1 MSTIYLIRHGQASFG
16 TENYDKLSE
25 IGIEQSRILAEHF
38 VDRGIFFDTIYT
50 GTMVRQL
57 ETATELIN
65 LLKERNLT
73 APQVKQ
79 LDGFNE
85 YDPQDVLSGLI
96 PIMIKEDPA
105 FENRVKTMFN
115 DRRSFQL
122 VFEKIMLRWVT
133 DDYDLPGLFKW
144 GDYTLDVNKGID
156 GVMNSDGR
164 GKTIA
169 VFTSGGPIC
178 VVAQKAL
185 NLSHSAAIQ
194 LNWQI
199 VNSSVTR
206 FKCTTDRIMI
216 FSFNEISHLESNGR
230 KGLITYR

>member
-1 MSTIYLIRHGQASFG
+1 MSTIYMIRHGQASFG

-57 ETATELIN
+57 ETAIELIN
-65 LLKERNLT
+65 LLKERDL
-73 APQVKQ
+73 PVPPVKQ
-79 LDGFNE
+79 IDGFNE
-85 YDPQDVLSGLI
+85 YDSQEVITSLL

-105 FENRVKTMFN
+105 FGDRVKTMFN
-115 DRRSFQL
+115 DKRSFQL
-122 VFEKIMLRWVT
+122 VFEKIMLRWVN
-133 DDYDLPGLFKW
+133 DDYDQPDLRKW
-144 GDYTLDVNKGID
+144 KDFTLDVNKGID
-156 GVMNSDGR
+156 GVMTSDGR
-164 GKTIA
+164 GKNIA

-178 VVAQKAL
+178 VAAQKAL
-185 NLSHSAAIQ
+185 NLSHSTAIQ

-216 FSFNEISHLESNGR
+216 FSFNEISHLESNGQND
-230 KGLITYR
+230 LITYR